1 MDKDIVAVPSVFVV
15 ILNWNSGPDTIA
27 CLEAL
32 ARSTYPDARLLVVD
46 NASTDDSPTRIAE
59 RFPQVELLVLDAN
72 HGYAGGN
79 NRGIAHGL
87 GSSDYV
93 WLLNPDVVVAPDCL
107 ALLVDAAEAAPRA
120 ALLGPL
126 VLMREDPERILSA
139 GGRLVDGWPSHRGIG
154 EPDGTRSDAVT
165 EVDYVT
171 GCALLVRRRAL
182 ASIGPLDE
190 RFFLYGEEVD
200 WSQRA
205 RAAGFTSVVVPRAK
219 VWHPNT
225 VARDA
230 ESALVTYYITRN
242 HLFLIRKH
250 ALGAPLLARHLWRHA
265 RTLASWSLRPKWR
278 HKRAQRRALWRAL
291 TDFARG
297 RSGPARGL

>member
-32 ARSTYPDARLLVVD
+32 ARSTYSDARLLVVD

-59 RFPQVELLVLDAN
+59 RFPQVELLALDAN

-93 WLLNPDVVVAPDCL
+93 WLLNPDAVVAPDCL
-107 ALLVDAAEAAPRA
+107 TLLVDAAEAAPRA
-120 ALLGPL
+120 AMLGPL

-139 GGRLVDGWPSHRGIG
+139 GGRLVDGWPTHRGIG
-154 EPDGTRSDAVT
+154 EVDGTRSDAVV

-200 WSQRA
+200 WCQRA
-205 RAAGFTSVVVPRAK
+205 RAAGFTCAVVPRAK

-225 VARDA
+225 LARDA
-230 ESALVTYYITRN
+230 ESPLVTYYITRN

-250 ALGAPLLARHLWRHA
+250 ALGAPMLARHLWRHA